1 MKTSG
6 FIARHLASAFV
17 MGRWDVDQLVER
29 GADALGRRWRWL
41 RPLARRL
48 IHALGQNA
56 RPGRHRVVAFLR
68 TDAGFQRACRRH
80 DIRLEGLQR
89 RLPQMVPS
97 AGAPRVWEVPSI
109 VTFGELADWLEVDPS
124 KLDWFAD
131 LRGLERNAA
140 SGPLRNYRYHWLSK
154 RVAGSARL
162 IESPKARLK
171 TIQRRILH
179 HILDRIPPHRAAHG
193 FTCGRSIKTFVA
205 PHVGR
210 SIVLRTDLT
219 DFFPTVSKGRV
230 TAVFRTAGYPEEVC
244 QVLAAVCTNQVSEG
258 VWRSFPQFG
267 SDRDRWRHEALYR
280 RPHLPQGAPTS
291 PALANLCSFR
301 LDCRL
306 EGLAQTFGAN
316 YTRYADDLLFS
327 GDRDFARVIR
337 RFYVIVCAIAIDEG
351 FRVNLRKTRIMA
363 PAQRQCAAGL
373 VLNEHPNVRR
383 DSYDRLKATLHN
395 CVRHGPAG
403 QNRAGAAD
411 FRAHLHGRIAFIESV
426 TPTRGHKLRALF
438 DRIVWSEASP
448 TGQRDRW
455 DGRDW
460 SATQ

>member
-1 MKTSG
+1 MAAPDS
-6 FIARHLASAFV
+6 IASHLASAFL
-17 MGRWDVDQLVER
+17 MGRWEVESLVER

-48 IHALGQNA
+48 IQSLGQNA
-56 RPGRHRVVAFLR
+56 RPGRHRVVMFLR
-68 TDAGFQRACRRH
+68 SDEGFQRACRRH
-80 DIRLEGLQR
+80 DLRLEGLQR
-89 RLPQMVPS
+89 GRPEMAPA
-97 AGAPRVWEVPSI
+97 AGAPRTWELPSI
-109 VTFGELADWLEVDPS
+109 VTFGELADWLDVDPS
-124 KLDWFAD
+124 ELDWFAD
-131 LRGLERNAA
+131 LRGLERNVA

-171 TIQRRILH
+171 AIQRRILH

-193 FTCGRSIKTFVA
+193 FTRGRSIKTFVA
-205 PHVGR
+205 PHAGR
-210 SIVLRTDLT
+210 SIVLRADLA
-219 DFFPTVSKGRV
+219 DFFPAVSKAR
-230 TAVFRTAGYPEEVC
+230 AIAALRTAGYPEEVC
-244 QVLAAVCTNQVSEG
+244 QVLAALCTNQVPDG

-267 SDRDRWRHEALYR
+267 NQRDRWRHEGLYR

-306 EGLAQTFGAN
+306 EGLARTFDAN

-327 GDRDFARVIR
+327 GGPDLARDIR
-337 RFYVIVCAIAIDEG
+337 RFYAIVCAVASDEG
-351 FRVNLRKTRIMA
+351 FRVNFRKTRIMS
-363 PAQRQCAAGL
+363 PADRQCAAGL

-395 CVRHGPAG
+395 CVRHGAAS

-426 TPTRGHKLRALF
+426 TPARGHKLRVVF
-438 DRIVWSEASP
+438 DRI
-448 TGQRDRW
+448 
-455 DGRDW
+455 DW
-460 SATQ
+460 SGL